1 MAANTG
7 LNQLAGI
14 ATTQGI
20 AMAAAIIMSM
30 RITAD
35 IPLAPASQG
44 ERFRAWAIIAAC
56 CAGMCLLTAA
66 MFHAGWPYKTHLLAA
81 LGVTG
86 LLYLPLSTSSESDE
100 NDSPVSILVWVKV
113 TLAVVACAASFA
125 AIGAYALLLRL

>member
-1 MAANTG
+1 
-7 LNQLAGI
+7 
-14 ATTQGI
+14 
-20 AMAAAIIMSM
+20 MAAAIIMSM